1 MQDPQ
6 AKSITELLGLA
17 SEVKTSLRHLE
28 TLAAELT
35 SDAHRAAHL
44 PGEAAMGRVRN
55 HLELALQALGHS
67 KRSATGSGTGSGTGS
82 ADSDDGTEM
91 PAPIGPFPT
100 QDPANPLQITGYYS
114 SEVKDALREL
124 RKARGWQ
131 PADGIA
137 PIRPGIWVKNRV
149 DEIHRALSTAF
160 GEDDDLARLEDE
172 PQPLGPPEFT
182 GNTDVLSIPELIG
195 FFQLQAK
202 TGVLLIA
209 GQEEDYTLEYQRGE
223 LIHAASSASP
233 EGERLGEILVRLGHM
248 NETQLAELLVCLN
261 SMERTGETLRRG
273 EVITEEAISDAL
285 QHQVQGIFHRLCT
298 LTGCRFSFREGLAG
312 EPNARARYNVTRLL
326 LETARV
332 KDETAHDESLRNSA

>member
-6 AKSITELLGLA
+6 AQSITELLGLA

-67 KRSATGSGTGSGTGS
+67 RRSATSSDGESAAPDSAAGT
-82 ADSDDGTEM
+82 

-100 QDPANPLQITGYYS
+100 LDPANPLKITGYYS

-160 GEDDDLARLEDE
+160 GEDDELARLEDE

-209 GQEEDYTLEYQRGE
+209 GQVEDFTLVYQRGE

-233 EGERLGEILVRLGHM
+233 EGERLGEILVRLGYM

-273 EVITEEAISDAL
+273 EVISEEAISDAL